1 MAKDTWFIDWQNKRI
16 NRLATEYEE
25 LAQTIHRALM
35 TDRYYY
41 PIYTWQYGSDLS
53 NLIGTKNLAFLKGS
67 IKKSVKDALKFEDR
81 VINVDEVK
89 ITQTQPNGY
98 HIAVSISTT
107 LGVMREELIYNV

>member
-1 MAKDTWFIDWQNKRI
+1 MAKDTWFIDWEHKRI

-41 PIYTWQYGSDLS
+41 PIYTWQYGSDLTD
-53 NLIGTKNLAFLKGS
+53 LVGTKNLSFMKGS

-81 VINVDEVK
+81 VINVDDVK
-89 ITQTQPNGY
+89 IENSQTNGY
-98 HIAVSISTT
+98 HITVSISTT
-107 LGVMREELIYNV
+107 LGVIREELMYNV